1 MQLHKDWYSR
11 QQSDRSYILVI
22 FKRCVHINPNIQF
35 SFMHSLGFPLV
46 CMQSLGPLRFMVL
59 DLWTHTLLLQ
69 RARMRSA
76 VIALRPGQEVVGV
89 KYVSLL
95 SAVLSP
101 HRSKIRVPAVLSP
114 LAPLRM
120 RETAS
125 AKFEFLRRHFVSAYS
140 YVPCL
145 GNTIDLSLHN

>member
-1 MQLHKDWYSR
+1 
-11 QQSDRSYILVI
+11 
-22 FKRCVHINPNIQF
+22 
-35 SFMHSLGFPLV
+35 
-46 CMQSLGPLRFMVL
+46 
-59 DLWTHTLLLQ
+59 
-69 RARMRSA
+69 MRSA

-95 SAVLSP
+95 SGVLSP
-101 HRSKIRVPAVLSP
+101 LVVGVKYESLLSAVLSP

-125 AKFEFLRRHFVSAYS
+125 AKLEFLRRHFVSAYS